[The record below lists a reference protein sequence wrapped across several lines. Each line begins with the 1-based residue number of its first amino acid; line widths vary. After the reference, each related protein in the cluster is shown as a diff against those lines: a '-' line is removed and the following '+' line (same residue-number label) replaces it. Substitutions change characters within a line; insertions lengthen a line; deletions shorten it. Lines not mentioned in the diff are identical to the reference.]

1 MDSLRNSGFVKRHR
15 PKIFALLWFV
25 FGIVLVMMAAQSG
38 SIPGRDDLVQV
49 SGTID
54 KLDESTKIQRGPNLY
69 TLYLRLQ
76 GSGVEYVID
85 NGRRAGSG
93 AYFRASGAL
102 RRGSS
107 VTLWY
112 ERHDSLGNRLW
123 QIDQQGQRLLH
134 YREVFDHETD
144 EQMKI
149 YLFLIGYLV
158 ASLLVI
164 PLLLGWHGRVK
175 ARYAEPH
182 ESAEKKQ

>member
-1 MDSLRNSGFVKRHR
+1 MNSLRDSEFLKRHR
-15 PKIFALLWFV
+15 PKIFALIWFV
-25 FGIVLVMMAAQSG
+25 FGIALVMMAVQSE
-38 SIPGRDDLVQV
+38 SIPGRDNLVQV

-54 KLDESTKIQRGPNLY
+54 NLHETTKIQRGPNLY

-85 NGRRAGSG
+85 NGRRTGSG

-112 ERHDSLGNRLW
+112 ERHPNLGNRLW
-123 QIDQQGQRLLH
+123 QIDQQGQRLLQ

-144 EQMKI
+144 EQMNV
-149 YLFLIGYLV
+149 YLFLIVYLV
-158 ASLLVI
+158 ASVIVI

-175 ARYAEPH
+175 ARYAELDAR
-182 ESAEKKQ
+182 SVD